1 MKHTARR
8 LSEAQCKQVKMV
20 VVCQTLKIL
29 QVERTIQFKMFLRQF
44 KARRSQGIIETA
56 RRQSLSITCLHEF
69 IYVLIILLCR
79 P

>member
-29 QVERTIQFKMFLRQF
+29 QVERTIQFKCSSDSSKQEEV
-44 KARRSQGIIETA
+44 KA
-56 RRQSLSITCLHEF
+56 
-69 IYVLIILLCR
+69 
-79 P
+79 